1 MVFKWFTGFWWIL
14 FCITSEHQ
22 HTVLLHVVIALTSR
36 HPSCRRIS
44 LAESFLTADI
54 ILSTLQN
61 ITEGL
66 VVYPKV
72 IERHIRQEL
81 PFMATENI
89 IMAVVQ
95 AGGNRQVTQLV
106 QPWGGSAD
114 RWCLN
119 GICFLQD
126 CHEKIRVLSQEAAA
140 VVKQEGG
147 DNDLLARVQQD
158 PYFAPILG
166 QLDAILDPKT
176 FIGRA
181 PQQVS
186 SLCVSCRQKKM
197 FFESPYVLPQQQ
209 GSNFARVVLSCL
221 FINHFFLDC
230 KEYFICLICCFFYT
244 PRCTGSSLKKCAPCW
259 SLIEL
264 KWISKLSW
272 SSEEDT
278 HRKKNNLCENQE
290 PEGQPLAIK
299 KTIVTLFLTTFI
311 CVMQTC
317 TNISQIWFSELFCS
331 R

>member
-1 MVFKWFTGFWWIL
+1 MV
-14 FCITSEHQ
+14 
-22 HTVLLHVVIALTSR
+22 VALTSR

-89 IMAVVQ
+89 IMAVVK
-95 AGGNRQVTQLV
+95 AGGNRQVTRLV
-106 QPWGGSAD
+106 QPWCGSAD
-114 RWCLN
+114 RLSLN
-119 GICFLQD
+119 ATCFLQD

-181 PQQVS
+181 PQQVC
-186 SLCVSCRQKKM
+186 SLSAAVRKM
-197 FFESPYVLPQQQ
+197 DFFSSPYV
-209 GSNFARVVLSCL
+209 SNREAALL
-221 FINHFFLDC
+221 
-230 KEYFICLICCFFYT
+230 
-244 PRCTGSSLKKCAPCW
+244 
-259 SLIEL
+259 
-264 KWISKLSW
+264 
-272 SSEEDT
+272 
-278 HRKKNNLCENQE
+278 Q
-290 PEGQPLAIK
+290 
-299 KTIVTLFLTTFI
+299 
-311 CVMQTC
+311 
-317 TNISQIWFSELFCS
+317 
-331 R
+331 